1 MDKTVENV
9 VAEPKVP
16 VKNIFGNR
24 PAKKRKNIFADFI
37 VSDSEHEVSD
47 IQVQA
52 KQILL
57 KRKKNNI
64 TEDQVDEGKKMEVS
78 LNLQEMVRQKYNASQ
93 DVNQGDEVD
102 DIQDSDQ
109 RHVDKDIESQKYN
122 FESKD
127 GKEVENK
134 QTNDLTN
141 RSTVKEKTMD
151 RVDNTGLGFDNDKTS
166 EKSDTESNASL
177 KLTYDSEGHQEIDE
191 NRDANK
197 AIATD
202 AMSEQHE
209 QEKMKVNNCDNIK
222 STEKIHSNINIEPNK
237 SLELASRSKVLE
249 KIDEIVD
256 TDKVIEA
263 DGMSEQDDEENMAVD
278 NYEIEKNTCVDKQKS
293 TLIVADKTVENK
305 EDSDNNEVDAELEES
320 EVIDTDQHKQTNPN
334 NDRVKENKANTEHEE
349 SGVDT
354 DQNADNE
361 VDNNR
366 LGESEI
372 DENEVNEVEDD
383 KSQGKEVDNGD
394 AKLEESQLDDDE
406 NKEEVDNDEI
416 EGVAKLEESQLYDNE
431 NKKEVDND
439 EMEVD
444 DEKEKSEVG
453 SDKNVEE
460 VVENEKN
467 DAKFDESRLDNNE
480 KEENEVGND
489 KNGEV
494 DDNEIEVDAELDE
507 SQLENNEKEEN
518 EVDSDKNGEEDEGK
532 LKESQS
538 DNDENEGNSEVDSEK
553 NEEHEVDSDNSEEN
567 ALDNDENEEENDESV
582 NEVENEDNE
591 IEKDENE
598 EGVEHEE
605 SEVDY
610 DEDDVDND
618 ENDKDDEHEQSE
630 EENDQMEEN
639 EVDSDVNEDT
649 GVDDDD
655 NEVEDESN
663 EDGDEN
669 QEHPSRVISSDEVVE
684 ESPNVTH
691 DTTGRNRKKVKSPE
705 VALHD
710 KTKQQTSFIAKGRN
724 TSIRE
729 TKTMYKD
736 LNIRSSMA
744 PHRDSLGL
752 SEGDSSAEG
761 SGWDSH
767 RTTRKTLRQT
777 FGKDFTPRKS
787 LRALVMEKSAKRTTN
802 VPQSESVLVP
812 QANSTE
818 FPQDSHSEVDVTMES
833 GHITMESDHEV
844 SRRTRQTTLETYLQ
858 KMKQQNL
865 EKKLKMVSLIKYIFK

>member
-64 TEDQVDEGKKMEVS
+64 TEDQVDDGKKMEVS

-334 NDRVKENKANTEHEE
+334 NDRVKENKANTEHDE

-394 AKLEESQLDDDE
+394 AKLEESQLDD
-406 NKEEVDNDEI
+406 
-416 EGVAKLEESQLYDNE
+416 NE

-460 VVENEKN
+460 VDENEKN

-538 DNDENEGNSEVDSEK
+538 DNDENEGNSEVDSDK

-610 DEDDVDND
+610 DEDEVDND

-710 KTKQQTSFIAKGRN
+710 KTKQETSFIAKGRN

-865 EKKLKMVSLIKYIFK
+865 AKKLKMVSLIKYIFK

>member
-334 NDRVKENKANTEHEE
+334 NDRVKENKANTEHDE

-394 AKLEESQLDDDE
+394 AKLEESQLDD
-406 NKEEVDNDEI
+406 
-416 EGVAKLEESQLYDNE
+416 NE

-460 VVENEKN
+460 VDENEKN

-538 DNDENEGNSEVDSEK
+538 DNDENEGNSEVDSDK

-710 KTKQQTSFIAKGRN
+710 KTKQETSFIAKGRN

-865 EKKLKMVSLIKYIFK
+865 AKKLKMVSLIKYIFK

>member
-109 RHVDKDIESQKYN
+109 RHVDKDVESQKYN

-127 GKEVENK
+127 DKEIENK

-151 RVDNTGLGFDNDKTS
+151 LVDNTGLGFDNDKTS

-209 QEKMKVNNCDNIK
+209 QEKMKVNNCDKIK
-222 STEKIHSNINIEPNK
+222 STEKIHLNINIEPNK
-237 SLELASRSKVLE
+237 SLELASRSKVLK

-460 VVENEKN
+460 VDENEKN

-710 KTKQQTSFIAKGRN
+710 KTKQETSFIAKGRN